1 MTTPFASG
9 YAPINL
15 LNDAIQRQAAMGQA
29 GYLDA
34 QKINEAAI
42 SDSLNRAVQQRALQ
56 QQAAAQQQHYGLQQQ
71 QLANDLA
78 YRNQAQGEAK
88 RQFDLQYE
96 LNKAISDAN
105 IAQMNKPGYGMGKDF
120 GLGVFQ
126 GAQDVAAHNAAATA
140 VASQASGAL
149 AAARQAYKADVSQ
162 INDPNWYEA
171 IGRKLPLFKTKEDL
185 LNAAKAKFDANYS
198 KILSDL
204 GPHRDKV
211 SFTGAPEVNGEF
223 QPVLLTPPSM
233 PGMPA
238 PQQTQPQVQTP
249 EAAAPN
255 QSAPGGAFVPDFG
268 GSAPAQSGNPF
279 LSSPFMQQIMTG
291 KPTATGPVQAAP
303 VTIPTGGNRILRW
316 VPGQGLIPVQ

>member
-1 MTTPFASG
+1 MATPFASG

-15 LNDAIQRQAAMGQA
+15 LNAAIQAQDARGQQ

-34 QKINEAAI
+34 QRINEAAN
-42 SDSLNRAVQQRALQ
+42 SDAMNRVIQQRALQ

-88 RQFDLQYE
+88 RQFDLQYG

-126 GAQDVAAHNAAATA
+126 GAQDVSAHNAAASA
-140 VASQASGAL
+140 LASQATSAL
-149 AAARQAYKADVSQ
+149 TAARQAYQADLAA
-162 INDPNWYEA
+162 IRAPGNWE
-171 IGRKLPLFKTKEDL
+171 KLKRAVGYKDQVDAE
-185 LNAAKAKFDANYS
+185 NAAKSKFDTVVAS
-198 KILSDL
+198 IMAGL
-204 GPHRDKV
+204 GPDRTKV
-211 SFTGAPEVNGEF
+211 ALRGAPELNGEF

-238 PQQTQPQVQTP
+238 PQQAQSQIQTP

-291 KPTATGPVQAAP
+291 KPVATGPVQATP
-303 VTIPTGGNRILRW
+303 VTIPTGTNRALRLDLNTGRF
-316 VPGQGLIPVQ
+316 VPIQ